1 MRGDFS
7 TRSIPGLARDQLH
20 QLRTLRPGLLERI
33 GEPGERA
40 RIDDGAQVGRVQ
52 RWVTLQNNLLGKGNK
67 RGGFASRQKQVVNR
81 EANLSSIQAFDKHQ
95 SLSGFA
101 QRKVVAQYGGRLATE
116 LQRHRAQVLR
126 RCGHHGGR
134 WPRSR

>member
-1 MRGDFS
+1 MQAAVLEDRQDGAENFAGMKDAVGGRIDHDMRGDFS

-40 RIDDGAQVGRVQ
+40 CIDDGAQVGRVQ
-52 RWVTLQNNLLGKGNK
+52 RWVALQNNLLGKGNK
-67 RGGFASRQKQVVNR
+67 LGGFASRQKQVVNR
-81 EANLSSIQAFDKHQ
+81 EANLSGIQAFDKHQ

-101 QRKVVAQYGGRLATE
+101 
-116 LQRHRAQVLR
+116 
-126 RCGHHGGR
+126 
-134 WPRSR
+134 